1 MEQEKA
7 LSKGAEIFAELPQG
21 ELLEPIC
28 LQVSKDGGFQPF
40 LDSSPTRLTWND
52 HTDAEK
58 YIKYL
63 CHLAG
68 PMECYKMKREC
79 ENILKGCEKDAEQPS
94 WPMVVSVVSVL
105 TIVGSMCLAANLGLP
120 GPLVWGIMI
129 FCAAL
134 LAGIVFWNMINF
146 NERMEKNRK
155 IRLYCEFKL
164 HCIQEVAEEGF
175 DKPVTFKYPV
185 RVPDISEL
193 PKGGGGFKVFLA
205 ILGTLVLLVVGF
217 CLAYLYIPA
226 FADFVRP
233 YLQKI
238 GLPM

>member
-1 MEQEKA
+1 MEQERT
-7 LSKGAEIFAELPQG
+7 LSKGEELQATVPQG

-40 LDSSPTRLTWND
+40 LDSSHTRLTWKD

-94 WPMVVSVVSVL
+94 WPVVVSVVSVL
-105 TIVGSMCLAANLGLP
+105 TVVASMCLVANMGLP
-120 GPLVWGIMI
+120 SSLIWGIMI

-134 LAGIVFWNMINF
+134 LAGIVFWNMMNF

-175 DKPVTFKYPV
+175 DKPITLRYPV
-185 RVPDISEL
+185 RIPDISEL
-193 PKGGGGFKVFLA
+193 PKKGGGFKVFLV
-205 ILGTLVLLVVGF
+205 ILLILVLLVAGF

-226 FADFVRP
+226 FAELVKP
-233 YLQKI
+233 YVQKL
-238 GLPM
+238 GLPL